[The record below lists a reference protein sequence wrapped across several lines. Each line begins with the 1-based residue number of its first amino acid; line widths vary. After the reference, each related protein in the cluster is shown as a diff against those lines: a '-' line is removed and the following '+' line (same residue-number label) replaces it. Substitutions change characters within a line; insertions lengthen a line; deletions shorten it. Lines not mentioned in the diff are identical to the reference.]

1 MDNVVISDMFLY
13 LIMLNLLKE
22 NYVLHAIQLCM
33 IICVV
38 TVCYCEMFEPSS
50 IQTQLVDK

>member
-1 MDNVVISDMFLY
+1 MDNDFISDMFLY

-22 NYVLHAIQLCM
+22 NNELHAIQLRM

-38 TVCYCEMFEPSS
+38 TVSYCEMFEHIFHTDS
-50 IQTQLVDK
+50 VR

>member
-22 NYVLHAIQLCM
+22 NYVLPGIQSSVNDYLC
-33 IICVV
+33 CNGV
-38 TVCYCEMFEPSS
+38 
-50 IQTQLVDK
+50 LL

>member
-1 MDNVVISDMFLY
+1 MDDVVMSDMFLY

-22 NYVLHAIQLCM
+22 NYVLHAKKLLM

-38 TVCYCEMFEPSS
+38 TVCYCEMFEPIFHTDS
-50 IQTQLVDK
+50 VR

>member
-22 NYVLHAIQLCM
+22 NYVLHTIQLRM

-38 TVCYCEMFEPSS
+38 TV
-50 IQTQLVDK
+50 